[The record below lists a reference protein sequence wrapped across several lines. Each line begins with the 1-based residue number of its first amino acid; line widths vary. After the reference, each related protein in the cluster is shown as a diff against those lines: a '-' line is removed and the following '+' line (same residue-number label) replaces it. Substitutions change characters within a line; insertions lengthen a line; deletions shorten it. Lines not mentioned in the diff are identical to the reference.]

1 MTRVMVSLRKKKWMR
16 QAALEEEDRM
26 MGRYHRESRKRW
38 TTWFS
43 AHFTSV
49 CLDVGAIFWNV
60 AAVWTITLKLFLL
73 KCSSCFMY
81 MSYTSSSSRS
91 DSLVPTCRN
100 SMEAVVRQTFLRD
113 FVSTLPLST
122 QISSVPLLSLR
133 THPTSFPFSNSS
145 WDMGGK
151 GTWRILKL
159 NLGMVCCLPQG
170 RKLPIAPT
178 GPEFPFLCFLQPHP
192 GILQTS
198 KGLLV

>member
-1 MTRVMVSLRKKKWMR
+1 M
-16 QAALEEEDRM
+16 
-26 MGRYHRESRKRW
+26 
-38 TTWFS
+38 
-43 AHFTSV
+43 
-49 CLDVGAIFWNV
+49 
-60 AAVWTITLKLFLL
+60 
-73 KCSSCFMY
+73 SCA
-81 MSYTSSSSRS
+81 SSSSQVTPQFP
-91 DSLVPTCRN
+91 LVEILWKQLFDR
-100 SMEAVVRQTFLRD
+100 TFLRD

-122 QISSVPLLSLR
+122 QFSSVPLLSLR
-133 THPTSFPFSNSS
+133 THPTSFPSSNSS

-198 KGLLV
+198 KGLLVYGSLRSGLVYSGCCHSWFIYSKLVSMTFF